1 MKKVGFA
8 DFFCPQMQPNE
19 RNFDRKSERGER
31 MDDSKIVSYPEDP
44 ADYYEQTVL
53 PILQTVLLQDQ

>member
-1 MKKVGFA
+1 MKGISI
-8 DFFCPQMQPNE
+8 E
-19 RNFDRKSERGER
+19 RVKGGER